1 MEIILYDQAL
11 EDLGFWKRS
20 GQKIIT
26 KKITSLI
33 EDIQNNSY
41 SGLGKPEELKHELSG
56 WWSRRINKEHRLIYR
71 VEEGQIHILSMR
83 FHYSS

>member
-1 MEIILYDQAL
+1 MEIVLYDQAL
-11 EDLGFWKRS
+11 EDLEFWKKS
-20 GQKIIT
+20 GQKVIT

-33 EDIQNNSY
+33 EDIRNNPY

-71 VEEGQIHILSMR
+71 VAEGQIHILSMR
-83 FHYSS
+83 FHYSL

>member
-11 EDLGFWKRS
+11 EDLAFWKRS
-20 GQKIIT
+20 GQKIIA

-33 EDIQNNSY
+33 EDIRNNPY
-41 SGLGKPEELKHELSG
+41 SGLGKPEGLKHELSG

-71 VEEGQIHILSMR
+71 VDEDQIHILSMR
-83 FHYSS
+83 FHYTL

>member
-11 EDLGFWKRS
+11 EDLAFWKRS

-33 EDIQNNSY
+33 KDIRNNPY

-71 VEEGQIHILSMR
+71 VEEGQIHILSLR
-83 FHYSS
+83 FHYS